1 MNENNLMNPFDPA
14 SLRLDQNFAQ
24 ESGVKKLLNT
34 VPVRKPNK
42 QEFVR
47 VHPEHCAVG
56 VGIIE
61 LKEDRE
67 TYLVTPAAA
76 QAHSNEVTIVTIYTA
91 ISRQG
96 VVFLWP
102 VKTPLAET
110 NRGDWARSA
119 AIAAEQAKKKW
130 VRVQANMNLGA
141 YDVWEATA
149 NLPAPDWPDLTF
161 EEILKIG
168 FKDRLIDGPDHPVFS
183 RLLGKE

>member
-1 MNENNLMNPFDPA
+1 MNDSTSPNPFDPA

-47 VHPEHCAVG
+47 VHPKHCAVG

-67 TYLVTPAAA
+67 TYLVTRAAA
-76 QAHSNEVTIVTIYTA
+76 EGHSNEVTIVTIYTA

-102 VKTPLAET
+102 VKTPLADT

-149 NLPAPDWPDLTF
+149 NLPEPDWPGLTF